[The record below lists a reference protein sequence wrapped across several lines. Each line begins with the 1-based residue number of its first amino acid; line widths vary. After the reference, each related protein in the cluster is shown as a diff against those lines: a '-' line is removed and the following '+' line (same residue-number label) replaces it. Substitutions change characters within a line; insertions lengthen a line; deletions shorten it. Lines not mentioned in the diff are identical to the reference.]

1 MQTKPID
8 VYSIVYNSFIIVG
21 AVLSIVSLFIDSKT
35 AAPLSI
41 TAYTCI
47 TLGVI
52 LIMSTLI
59 NNLSLTVTM
68 GNMSELFNALK
79 LNIGPFILMTITLI
93 YLLYL
98 TITYKKRI
106 ESGEISDSYYIFNNI
121 TILLIGLQIIL
132 LYLGMDK
139 PSFKMNGVLPLV
151 YSSFIYLV
159 GFINIIFAFTL
170 GVILTYFTTDG

>member
-1 MQTKPID
+1 MMQTKTRD
-8 VYSIVYNSFIIVG
+8 MYSIVYNSFIIVG
-21 AVLSIVSLFIDSKT
+21 GVLSIISLFIDSKT

-59 NNLSLTVTM
+59 NNLNTS
-68 GNMSELFNALK
+68 NISDLFMALK
-79 LNIGPFILMTITLI
+79 LNIGPFIFMTLTLV

-98 TITYKKRI
+98 TITYRKRI
-106 ESGEISDSYYIFNNI
+106 ESGEISDSYYTFNNI
-121 TILLIGLQIIL
+121 TILLIGIQIIL
-132 LYLGMDK
+132 LYAGMDR
-139 PSFKMNGVLPLV
+139 PSFKSQGVIPLM

-159 GFINIIFAFTL
+159 GFVNIVFAFTL
-170 GVILTYFTTDG
+170 GVILSYFTTDG

>member
-1 MQTKPID
+1 MMQTKTTDI
-8 VYSIVYNSFIIVG
+8 YSIVYNSFIIVG
-21 AVLSIVSLFIDSKT
+21 GVLSIISLFIDSKT

-59 NNLSLTVTM
+59 NNLNV
-68 GNMSELFNALK
+68 GNVSDLLMMLK
-79 LNIGPFILMTITLI
+79 LNIGPFIFMTLTLI

-98 TITYKKRI
+98 TITYRKRI
-106 ESGEISDSYYIFNNI
+106 ESGEISDSYYTFNNI
-121 TILLIGLQIIL
+121 TILLIGIQIIL
-132 LYLGMDK
+132 LYVGMDR
-139 PSFKMNGVLPLV
+139 PSFKTQGVIPLT